1 MGSVTFAKSVIAL
14 TLWHEMVTLSSNS
27 GRKGCWKLFPSHL
40 VLFVWGTDRIWPI
53 LNQLAIMRTSA
64 GCSMGPRLGHEFSV
78 NRITLIIMG
87 ARWGEKWS
95 SFEKKIHITRRIQ
108 ISGCLGWDHQLLAE
122 SAQSLRVQHVA
133 RGGKILKN
141 YCMQTQIH
149 ICLLDV
155 SFSQSGGSKH
165 LDQLP

>member
-14 TLWHEMVTLSSNS
+14 TMWHEMITLSSNS

-95 SFEKKIHITRRIQ
+95 SFEKNIRITRRIQ
-108 ISGCLGWDHQLLAE
+108 IQFRLFRLRPPAVSRVSPIIKGAACGKRWKNTEKLLHAD
-122 SAQSLRVQHVA
+122 SNSYMPACR
-133 RGGKILKN
+133 
-141 YCMQTQIH
+141 
-149 ICLLDV
+149 
-155 SFSQSGGSKH
+155 
-165 LDQLP
+165 